1 MMPDVLGVTW
11 LNQGSPSYDPAC
23 KSGEGEMNVIQC
35 SIKEHA
41 SCYVSNGT
49 SDPSFYV

>member
-1 MMPDVLGVTW
+1 MMTDVLGVTW

-41 SCYVSNGT
+41 ACYVSNDIIDF
-49 SDPSFYV
+49 SYHV